1 MNVLPI
7 LIRFLVFA
15 GCCQTCLAALPEIPE
30 DSEKARIWHERRLAE
45 IERLSNQAGKS
56 SIDKLGAM
64 VIQLET
70 LGYRKCPERDIVL
83 ATAKQTLS
91 SIPGV
96 HEYYRARI
104 VDARD
109 EWEEAPE
116 RLRNTIFYD
125 AVQPSWVGFGV
136 LKHLPSAETVRVLG
150 SLLDDERGRYIP
162 DPARPLPGE
171 AEGHAK
177 YVGQSNC
184 ERAVTTLAAL
194 PLVAKPVGAP
204 SAKAFDDVPAWR
216 QWYREIAEGRRT
228 FRFEGDPT
236 EYDLDGPAS
245 ADKLV
250 RTRALR
256 ERERDRAARA
266 AQRQEAR
273 PAPVVSAADG
283 AQPSTPAQAAPQSPP
298 GGSGSHPP
306 YAALLTSGGILLAAL
321 AWFFLR
327 RGKKRLPKLQA

>member
-1 MNVLPI
+1 MAVAAPADWYA
-7 LIRFLVFA
+7 FWDGA
-15 GCCQTCLAALPEIPE
+15 GTT
-30 DSEKARIWHERRLAE
+30 WHEKWTNSLNKVEQLPKDVRMELLGRA
-45 IERLSNQAGKS
+45 A
-56 SIDKLGAM
+56 SIDLKGANSD
-64 VIQLET
+64 QRLEIT
-70 LGYRKCPERDIVL
+70 RRAQSMLL
-83 ATAKQTLS
+83 AMPDHA
-91 SIPGV
+91 
-96 HEYYRARI
+96 EYYRARI

-245 ADKLV
+245 ADKLE

-266 AQRQEAR
+266 AQRQETR

-283 AQPSTPAQAAPQSPP
+283 AQPSTPAPAAPQSPP

>member
-1 MNVLPI
+1 MNPTDPKVLLLI
-7 LIRFLVFA
+7 LFWLISFSVSCTA
-15 GCCQTCLAALPEIPE
+15 GT
-30 DSEKARIWHERRLAE
+30 SERDAWYKERREIINRASKNQNQNSIRDLGELVVGLSIHLHKGDNEYRGLFEEARKTLA
-45 IERLSNQAGKS
+45 
-56 SIDKLGAM
+56 
-64 VIQLET
+64 
-70 LGYRKCPERDIVL
+70 
-83 ATAKQTLS
+83 

-245 ADKLV
+245 ADKLE

-266 AQRQEAR
+266 AQRQETR

-283 AQPSTPAQAAPQSPP
+283 AQPSTPAPAAPQSPP

>member
-1 MNVLPI
+1 MLVAVDEAKKLPMSH
-7 LIRFLVFA
+7 
-15 GCCQTCLAALPEIPE
+15 ALPKLELWLFQL
-30 DSEKARIWHERRLAE
+30 SKGAGSRMEREGR
-45 IERLSNQAGKS
+45 
-56 SIDKLGAM
+56 
-64 VIQLET
+64 
-70 LGYRKCPERDIVL
+70 PVL
-83 ATAKQTLS
+83 RAVEAALS
-91 SIPGV
+91 SIPGI
-96 HEYYRARI
+96 HEYYRVRI

-136 LKHLPSAETVRVLG
+136 LEHLPSAETVRVLG

-194 PLVAKPVGAP
+194 PLVAKPVTVP
-204 SAKAFDDVPAWR
+204 SKEAFDDVPAWR

-245 ADKLV
+245 ADKLE

-256 ERERDRAARA
+256 ERERDRAERA
-266 AQRQEAR
+266 AQRQADAPVPPAAVPVVNAPPPV
-273 PAPVVSAADG
+273 PAPERPPT
-283 AQPSTPAQAAPQSPP
+283 QPASRPP
-298 GGSGSHPP
+298 L
-306 YAALLTSGGILLAAL
+306 AVFLTAIGVLCAAL

-327 RGKKRLPKLQA
+327 RGQARPPRPSA

>member
-1 MNVLPI
+1 M
-7 LIRFLVFA
+7 
-15 GCCQTCLAALPEIPE
+15 
-30 DSEKARIWHERRLAE
+30 ARHKD
-45 IERLSNQAGKS
+45 NS
-56 SIDKLGAM
+56 SD
-64 VIQLET
+64 E
-70 LGYRKCPERDIVL
+70 YRELFEEARK
-83 ATAKQTLS
+83 TLS

-125 AVQPSWVGFGV
+125 AVQPSWVGFSV
-136 LKHLPSAETVRVLG
+136 LKHLPSAETVRALG

-162 DPARPLPGE
+162 DPARPLHWEDEMAANFIG
-171 AEGHAK
+171 K
-177 YVGQSNC
+177 SNC
-184 ERAVTTLAAL
+184 ELAVTSLAAL

-245 ADKLV
+245 ADKLE

-266 AQRQEAR
+266 AQRQAAR
-273 PAPVVSAADG
+273 TTAAVPA
-283 AQPSTPAQAAPQSPP
+283 AAPDTAAPP
-298 GGSGSHPP
+298 
-306 YAALLTSGGILLAAL
+306 
-321 AWFFLR
+321 
-327 RGKKRLPKLQA
+327 